1 MNKRSWF
8 ILLLLV
14 GLLMALEIYV
24 IHEAYVSVIVGGN
37 DFYPRWAGAKALLVE
52 GRNPYSSE
60 VTREIIAVLD
70 PEDRGLNSFSFAYPL
85 HAIFVFLPLAY
96 VSYDW
101 AIASWMV
108 IVQWAAIATLAVL
121 LRYHRWLPSPPVL
134 GGLLLATLFFYPVT
148 RSIFLGQFTVHVA
161 LALALTM
168 LALKQE
174 RDWIAGVI
182 FSFTSIKPQMVLL
195 VGGWLVLWT
204 LRQKRYRFLAGL
216 AIGGGALLAAS
227 MALLTSW
234 PLDFLEGLGQYSDLA
249 GGKEPLD
256 VLLGL
261 FFPGDIGWLKSL
273 LLIALGALT
282 VYVLWKG
289 WQRQLSFDV
298 VLHLA
303 IIVNLLAFFQTGTT
317 NHVLLLVPFV
327 AWLADVDKHR
337 RAWLAW
343 ILTALLLVAN
353 WVLFLQTI
361 EGNYE
366 HPVLFLPLPLLA
378 LAIFVYRLRQPTT
391 AFPVAGSVDAPSPE

>member
-60 VTREIIAVLD
+60 VTQEIIAVLD
-70 PEDRGLNSFSFAYPL
+70 PENRGLNSFSFAYPL

-134 GGLLLATLFFYPVT
+134 GGLVLATLFFYPVT
-148 RSIFLGQFTVHVA
+148 RSIFLGQFTVHVV
-161 LALALTM
+161 LALALTI

-174 RDWIAGVI
+174 RDWIAGII
-182 FSFTSIKPQMVLL
+182 FALTSIKPQMVLL
-195 VGGWLVLWT
+195 VGGWLVLWAI
-204 LRQKRYRFLAGL
+204 REKRYRFLGGI
-216 AIGGGALLAAS
+216 AIGGSALLAAS
-227 MALLTSW
+227 MALLPSW
-234 PLDFLEGLGQYSDLA
+234 PIDFLGGLGQYSDLA

-261 FFPGDIGWLKSL
+261 FLPGDTSWLKSL
-273 LLIALGALT
+273 LLIALGAST
-282 VYVLWKG
+282 IYVIWKG
-289 WQRQLSFDV
+289 WQRHLSFDV

-303 IIVNLLAFFQTGTT
+303 IIINLLAFFQTGTT

-327 AWLADVDKHR
+327 AWLADVRKHR
-337 RAWLAW
+337 RAWMAWFLAAV
-343 ILTALLLVAN
+343 ILVAN

-378 LAIFVYRLRQPTT
+378 LAIFVYRLQQSSI
-391 AFPVAGSVDAPSPE
+391 AFPVSRPVDTTSPE